1 MANLAVSLVIHLTD
15 VERGW
20 MRYPAVRG
28 ANGRIRPGYAMV
40 GKEVIRFERFSY
52 QLRTYEGK
60 KTKYEPLGTD
70 ALKAAAA
77 LEQKESTLE
86 ATSAWLSC

>member
-1 MANLAVSLVIHLTD
+1 
-15 VERGW
+15 
-20 MRYPAVRG
+20 
-28 ANGRIRPGYAMV
+28 MV

-52 QLRTYEGK
+52 QLRTCEGK